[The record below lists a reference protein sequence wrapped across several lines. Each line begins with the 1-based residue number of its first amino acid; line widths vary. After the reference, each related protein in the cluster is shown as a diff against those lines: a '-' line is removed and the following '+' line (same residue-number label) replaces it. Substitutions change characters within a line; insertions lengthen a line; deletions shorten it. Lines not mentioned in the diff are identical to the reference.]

1 MLSKEV
7 LDFKNIKDDYS
18 RALQLVSYLFRDK
31 TDKAG
36 VPYIDHLIAVSN
48 FLDSPNTKI
57 AGLLHDVVEDI
68 EGFTLEDLKKLGFSD
83 HIVEIVRI
91 VTKDKTKMQSY
102 HDWITDIIE
111 TRNVDALKVKY
122 ADIMDHLS
130 LERLNK
136 LELDKRNYFINKYKD
151 EAIRLEKVLMI
162 V

>member
-7 LDFKNIKDDYS
+7 LDFKNIEDHYS
-18 RALQLVSYLFRDK
+18 RAFQLVSYLFRDK

-36 VPYIDHLIAVSN
+36 VPYIDHLTAVSN
-48 FLDSPNTKI
+48 FLDSTDTKI

-68 EGFTLEDLKKLGFSD
+68 VGFTLEDLARLGFSD

-91 VTKDKTKMQSY
+91 VTKDKTKKQSY

-111 TRNVDALKVKY
+111 TGNVDALKVKY

-130 LERLNK
+130 LERLDK
-136 LELDKRNYFINKYKD
+136 LDQIKRSYFINKYKD
-151 EAIRLEKVLMI
+151 EATRLAKALMN

>member
-111 TRNVDALKVKY
+111 TGNVDALKVKY

-151 EAIRLEKVLMI
+151 EAIRLEKVLMK

>member
-91 VTKDKTKMQSY
+91 VTKDKTKNQSY

-111 TRNVDALKVKY
+111 IGNVDALKVKY

-130 LERLNK
+130 LERLDK
-136 LELDKRNYFINKYKD
+136 LDQIKRSYFINKYKD
-151 EAIRLEKVLMI
+151 EATRLAKALMN

>member
-111 TRNVDALKVKY
+111 TGNVDALKVKY

-151 EAIRLEKVLMI
+151 EAIRLEKVLMN

>member
-68 EGFTLEDLKKLGFSD
+68 DGFTLEDLKKLGFSD
-83 HIVEIVRI
+83 YIVEIVRI

-111 TRNVDALKVKY
+111 TGNVDALKVKY

>member
-7 LDFKNIKDDYS
+7 LDFKNIEDHYS
-18 RALQLVSYLFRDK
+18 RAFQLVSYLFRDK

-36 VPYIDHLIAVSN
+36 VPYIDHLTAVSN
-48 FLDSPNTKI
+48 FLDSTDTKI

-68 EGFTLEDLKKLGFSD
+68 VGFTLEDLARLGFSD

-91 VTKDKTKMQSY
+91 VTKDKTKKQSY

-111 TRNVDALKVKY
+111 TGNVDALKVKY

-130 LERLNK
+130 LERL
-136 LELDKRNYFINKYKD
+136 DKFDQIKRSYFINKYKD
-151 EAIRLEKVLMI
+151 EATRLAKALMN

>member
-111 TRNVDALKVKY
+111 TGNVDALKVKY

>member
-111 TRNVDALKVKY
+111 TGNVDALKVKY

-162 V
+162 I

>member
-7 LDFKNIKDDYS
+7 LDFKNIEDDYS
-18 RALQLVSYLFRDK
+18 RAFQLVSYLFRDK

-91 VTKDKTKMQSY
+91 VTKDKTKMQNY

-111 TRNVDALKVKY
+111 TGNVDALKVKY

-151 EAIRLEKVLMI
+151 EAIRLEKVLMK

>member
-7 LDFKNIKDDYS
+7 LDFKNIEDHYS
-18 RALQLVSYLFRDK
+18 RAFQLVSYLFRDK

-36 VPYIDHLIAVSN
+36 VPYIDHLTAVSN
-48 FLDSPNTKI
+48 LLDSPDTKI

-68 EGFTLEDLKKLGFSD
+68 AGFTLEDLTRLGFSD

-111 TRNVDALKVKY
+111 TGNVDALKVKY

-136 LELDKRNYFINKYKD
+136 LDQVKRSYFINKYKD
-151 EAIRLEKVLMI
+151 EATRLEKVLMN

>member
-151 EAIRLEKVLMI
+151 EAIRLEKVLMK